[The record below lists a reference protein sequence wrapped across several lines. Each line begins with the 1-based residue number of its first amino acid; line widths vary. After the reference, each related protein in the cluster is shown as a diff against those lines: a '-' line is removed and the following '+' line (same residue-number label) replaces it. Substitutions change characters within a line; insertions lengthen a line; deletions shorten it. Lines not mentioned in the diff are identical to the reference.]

1 MQQPLRIL
9 RSMTFE
15 LLVFVFVFVCL
26 ASASFQ
32 LRWVLVQQRI
42 LCLESSIQP
51 RPLHIT
57 QIFIGIIGMIFG
69 ILLDIMNDYFI
80 IYSVIKIAYW
90 SGILY
95 IISRSLAVAAAR
107 NPKIPLVQGALAMN
121 VISAVS
127 AGIGIIFLSSSITIS
142 FSYHFM
148 FLCREFEH
156 NYEEKCYE
164 SLHIIQGI
172 LAVLLIFTILEFCIT
187 ISVAS
192 FGCKMLCRNA
202 LTETVV
208 VIYENVT
215 PASVEHPS
223 IDCKQP
229 EFP

>member
-1 MQQPLRIL
+1 MHAPLVPGSL
-9 RSMTFE
+9 PSTTQTDLPVPLKKFYQGE
-15 LLVFVFVFVCL
+15 PL
-26 ASASFQ
+26 A
-32 LRWVLVQQRI
+32 LG
-42 LCLESSIQP
+42 
-51 RPLHIT
+51 IT

-95 IISRSLAVAAAR
+95 IISGSLAVAAAR

-127 AGIGIIFLSSSITIS
+127 AGIGIILLSSSIIYP

-156 NYEEKCYE
+156 NYEEKCFE
-164 SLHIIQGI
+164 TLRIFQGI
-172 LAVLLIFTILEFCIT
+172 LAVLIMFNTLEFCIT
-187 ISVAS
+187 ISVSS
-192 FGCKMLCRNA
+192 FGCKMLCRNTF
-202 LTETVV
+202 TETVV
-208 VIYENVT
+208 VIYQNVT
-215 PASVEHPS
+215 PASVEHPP